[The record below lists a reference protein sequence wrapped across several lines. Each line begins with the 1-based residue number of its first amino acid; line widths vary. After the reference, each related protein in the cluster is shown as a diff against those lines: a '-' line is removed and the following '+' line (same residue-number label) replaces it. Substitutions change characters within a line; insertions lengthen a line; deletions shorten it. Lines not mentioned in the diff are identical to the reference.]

1 MLLLTD
7 LYKCIYVI
15 NATSFYVIY
24 KQTKKQYF
32 LFCAIFKGIL
42 NKYFRGEEREVIKNS
57 KL

>member
-32 LFCAIFKGIL
+32 LFCAIFKGIT
-42 NKYFRGEEREVIKNS
+42 NKYFRGGVKGSNKNS
-57 KL
+57 KV